1 MAAIA
6 RSVAGMDHLGTQI
19 GEPAPSLVAGEEDF
33 DVGLP
38 PGVLESHEPAPR
50 LRLRRA
56 SCRQSRRTMVPWR
69 PPSHRTC

>member
-19 GEPAPSLVAGEEDF
+19 GEPASSLVTGEEDL

-38 PGVLESHEPAPR
+38 SGVLESHEPGVAIPV
-50 LRLRRA
+50 
-56 SCRQSRRTMVPWR
+56 SRVRYG
-69 PPSHRTC
+69 